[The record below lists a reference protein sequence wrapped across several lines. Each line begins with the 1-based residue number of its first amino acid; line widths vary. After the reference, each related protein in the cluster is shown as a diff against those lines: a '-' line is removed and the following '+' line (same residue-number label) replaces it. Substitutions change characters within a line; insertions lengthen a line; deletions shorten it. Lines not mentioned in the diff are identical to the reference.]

1 MRTKSTKAKRKYTKS
16 YGGLAPDKYLNG
28 TQVKRLHSYCKR
40 KARKAQLN
48 HCRRA
53 VVNEMLIDLLLNTG
67 LRPSELCQLQMRDLP
82 HCHGKPV
89 VNVRK
94 GKGCIQRSV
103 QISKKLTRRITRFVK
118 QYRPNSKPRS
128 PLFINERDGP
138 LSYNSLLSK
147 IKKIGTAVG
156 LWVTPKK
163 FRHTYAMEYYKRYRD
178 IFALQSQ
185 LGHADPKTTMIYAR
199 TTSEQIR
206 EQVEKFDL

>member
-1 MRTKSTKAKRKYTKS
+1 MRIKSTKAKRKYTKS
-16 YGGLAPDKYLNG
+16 YGGLAPDKFLNG

-40 KARKAQLN
+40 KAKKAKLN

-67 LRPSELCQLQMRDLP
+67 LRAGELCMIQMRDLP
-82 HCHGKPV
+82 HYHGKRV
-89 VNVRK
+89 INVRI

-103 QISKKLTRRITRFVK
+103 QISKKLTGRITRFVK
-118 QYRPNSKPRS
+118 HYRKNSKPRS
-128 PLFINERDGP
+128 PLFVNERAGP
-138 LSYNSLLSK
+138 LNYGSLRSK
-147 IKKIGTAVG
+147 LVKMGRAVG
-156 LWVTPKK
+156 VALTPHKL
-163 FRHTYAMEYYKRYRD
+163 RHTYAMEHYKRYHD

-206 EQVEKFDL
+206 QQVEQFDL